1 MGGSSQF
8 AYQGMGKTLKE
19 WKNEIE
25 AEQDR
30 KLSKNEN
37 ELLENLTDILDRLDW
52 KDALNAKDF
61 SLIENQILTIERNQQ
76 SPLTDGLWEEQPE
89 DEYSLWQYIALIFD
103 DREIPLPKFLEPQT
117 QLDEIRENIQLRKH
131 QKETR
136 LWKNRLGNLSQR
148 RDFSHTGNLELRLKL
163 QGRSLKWEAR
173 TVGFPD
179 YSPLSAKELTQWL
192 AKDFGF
198 LDRFAPAS
206 LPLCALFQDYF
217 RSTQRARIDLD
228 KAEDCSFLN
237 ALLHRSDTRGHV
249 VGKEGSPLN
258 IRDERLKWIGSEH
271 GPVVNGNY
279 KLELI
284 FEGGRPAPFP
294 LTYLPGQTALYLH
307 AEFLYLGPNLLQAEA
322 DPNKPFEIPQE
333 AIESSEGLLFL
344 RNQGLA
350 LPEQLK
356 GKIVTVP
363 LQPRIYCSVLD
374 SKEIKDKQ
382 RSLKVSIAAVSRD
395 HNHWFILTDQGW
407 APSPNLET
415 DEESE
420 IPDGGSLFEYPDAS
434 PYLAQ
439 LHEYDLSE
447 VEQGLW
453 TRPIDYDF
461 PNTFTLWIQGIPS
474 ELQIIAD
481 DELDSLV
488 DKKPAGRYAL
498 RIDPNAN
505 QDWFNIQLE
514 PELLDT
520 TLTENEQQLLLK
532 AKGDYVHLPGKG
544 WKRFEPTVALRQKEL
559 LLQLGLTDSESA
571 GDTHSFHAT
580 QLAEV
585 PLEDAVADNLAKSIR
600 KRAREVSTR
609 TPANIPKGIATQL
622 RPYQEDGFR
631 FLAFLSQNRF
641 GGILADDMGLGKTL
655 QALTWLTWL
664 KLHRSA
670 EEPFKCLVICPKS
683 VMHVW
688 TQEVARHSQLLT
700 ISTFDPS
707 SMTAFNWFEKGTDIL
722 VANYS
727 QLRINRSFF
736 TELNWTVAIL
746 DEGQYIKNPQSQTA
760 KTAYALQSE
769 YRIVITG
776 TPVENRILDLW
787 SLFAF
792 AMPGLLGS
800 QTTFKRQ
807 YKENDPDSPK
817 RLFGRVR
824 HFMLRRS
831 KLQVA
836 PDLPDRIE
844 ETLSCEMEGDQLD
857 LYNAELKGVQDSL
870 RSFSTKADFDKE
882 RFNILSSLLRLR
894 QICCHPRLIDPAY
907 ADMNSAKLE
916 ALLDLV
922 SELEGEG
929 HKVLIFS
936 QFVEMLEII
945 RTELQD
951 RDCKYLM
958 LTGKT
963 RNREEL
969 VNQFQDDESI
979 TAFLLSLRAAGS
991 GLNLTAATYVILY
1004 DPWWNPAVEA
1014 QAIDRTHRIGQQNAV
1029 NAYRLTIRDS
1039 VEDKIQSLQL
1049 KKETLANEVVQE
1061 DSLHQILNLERLK
1074 LILQA

>member
-1 MGGSSQF
+1 
-8 AYQGMGKTLKE
+8 MGKTLKE
-19 WKNEIE
+19 WTVEIE
-25 AEQDR
+25 EEQGR

-37 ELLENLTDILDRLDW
+37 ELLETLTELLDRLDW
-52 KDALNAKDF
+52 KDGLNAKDL
-61 SLIENQILTIERNQQ
+61 SLLDQQILTVERNAQP
-76 SPLTDGLWEEQPE
+76 PLTTGLWEEQPE
-89 DEYSLWQYIALIFD
+89 DEYSLWQYIALVFD
-103 DREIPLPKFLEPQT
+103 DREIPLPRFLEPQT
-117 QLDEIRENIQLRKH
+117 QLDAVRDEIQSRSRK
-131 QKETR
+131 KEAR

-163 QGRSLKWEAR
+163 QGRTLKWEAR
-173 TVGFPD
+173 PLGYPD
-179 YSPLSAKELTQWL
+179 FSPLSARELTQWL
-192 AKDFGF
+192 TKDFGF

-206 LPLCALFQDYF
+206 IPLCALFQDYF

-237 ALLHRSDTRGHV
+237 ALLHRPDTKHHI
-249 VGKEGSPLN
+249 VGKEGAPLA
-258 IRDERLKWIGSEH
+258 IRQERLKWAGSET
-271 GPVVNGNY
+271 GPDAKGNY
-279 KLELI
+279 TLELV
-284 FEGGRPAPFP
+284 FEDGAPAPFP
-294 LTYLPGQTALYLH
+294 LIYLPGQTALYLH
-307 AEFLYLGPNLLQAEA
+307 SESLFPGPVLLQAES
-322 DPNKPFEIPQE
+322 DPNKPFQIPKE
-333 AIESSEGLLFL
+333 AIESAEGLLFL

-350 LPEQLK
+350 LPERLQ
-356 GKIVTVP
+356 GQIVAVP
-363 LQPRIYCSVLD
+363 LQPRIYCSVLE
-374 SKEIKDKQ
+374 SKEVGSKQ
-382 RSLKVSIAAVSRD
+382 RSLKVSLAGVSRD
-395 HNHWFILTDQGW
+395 HKHWFILTEQGW
-407 APSPNLET
+407 AVSENLET
-415 DEESE
+415 GEESAPPE
-420 IPDGGSLFEYPDAS
+420 EGSLFEYPEAS
-434 PYLAQ
+434 PYLARF
-439 LHEYDLSE
+439 HDFDLVE

-453 TRPIDYDF
+453 TRSIDYDF
-461 PNTFTLWIQGIPS
+461 PSAFTIWIQNLPS

-498 RIDPNAN
+498 QIDPDDS
-505 QDWFNIQLE
+505 QDWFNIRLE

-520 TLTENEQQLLLK
+520 TLTESEQQLLLK
-532 AKGDYVHLPGKG
+532 ANGDYVHIPGKG
-544 WKRFEPTVALRQKEL
+544 WKRFDPTVAPSQQTL
-559 LLQLGLTDSESA
+559 LEQLGLSDSATA
-571 GDTHSFHAT
+571 GDTHAFHAM
-580 QLAEV
+580 QLAEAR
-585 PLEDAVADNLAKSIR
+585 LEDSVADSLARTIR
-600 KRAREVSTR
+600 KRAKQISTS
-609 TPANIPKGIATQL
+609 TPANLPKGIATQL
-622 RPYQEDGFR
+622 RPYQEEGFR
-631 FLAFLSQNRF
+631 FLAFLSHNRF

-664 KLHRSA
+664 KLHRPA
-670 EEPFKCLVICPKS
+670 DEPFRCLVICPKS

-688 TQEVARHSQLLT
+688 MQEVERHSQILT
-700 ISTFDPS
+700 ITAFDPS
-707 SMTAFNWFEKGTDIL
+707 RMTSAQWAESGSDLL

-727 QLRINRSFF
+727 QLRINRNFF
-736 TELNWTVAIL
+736 TQLKWTAAIL

-800 QTTFKRQ
+800 QSSFKRQ
-807 YKENDPDSPK
+807 YKESDPDAPK

-831 KLQVA
+831 KSQVA
-836 PDLPDRIE
+836 PDLPERIE
-844 ETLSCEMEGDQLD
+844 ETISCEMEGDQLD
-857 LYNAELKGVQDSL
+857 LYNAELKGVQESI
-870 RSFSTKADFDKE
+870 RSISTNAEFDKE

-894 QICCHPRLIDPAY
+894 QICCHPRLVDPAY
-907 ADMNSAKLE
+907 ADVNSAKLD
-916 ALLDLV
+916 ALLELV
-922 SELEGEG
+922 SELRDEG

-945 RTELQD
+945 RTELQKL
-951 RDCKYLM
+951 DCRHLM

-969 VNQFQDDESI
+969 VDQFQTDESI

-991 GLNLTAATYVILY
+991 GLNLTAATYVVLY

-1029 NAYRLTIRDS
+1029 NAYRLTVRDS

-1061 DSLHQILNLERLK
+1061 DSLNQILNLERLK
-1074 LILQA
+1074 SILQA

>member
-1 MGGSSQF
+1 
-8 AYQGMGKTLKE
+8 MGKTLKE
-19 WKNEIE
+19 WKVEIE

-37 ELLENLTDILDRLDW
+37 EFLDNLTDILDRLDW
-52 KDALNAKDF
+52 KDALNAKDL
-61 SLIENQILTIERNQQ
+61 SLLDNQILTIEKNQQ
-76 SPLTDGLWEEQPE
+76 TPLTDGLWEVQPE
-89 DEYSLWQYIALIFD
+89 DEYSLWQYIALVFS
-103 DREIPLPKFLEPQT
+103 DRELALPKFLEPQT
-117 QLDEIRENIQLRKH
+117 NLDEIRGNIQSRKRK
-131 QKETR
+131 KEAR
-136 LWKNRLGNLSQR
+136 LWRNRLGNLSQR
-148 RDFSHTGNLELRLKL
+148 RDFGHTGNLELRLKL
-163 QGRSLKWEAR
+163 QGRTLKWEAR

-179 YSPLSAKELTQWL
+179 YSPLSARELTQWL

-198 LDRFAPAS
+198 LDRFAAAS

-217 RSTQRARIDLD
+217 RSTQRARVDLD

-237 ALLHRSDTRGHV
+237 ALLHRSDTKDHV
-249 VGKEGSPLN
+249 VGKEGSPLV
-258 IRDERLKWIGSEH
+258 IREERLKWVGSEH
-271 GPVVNGNY
+271 GPIANGNY
-279 KLELI
+279 KLELV
-284 FEGGRPAPFP
+284 FEDNRPAPFP

-307 AEFLYLGPNLLQAEA
+307 AEFLYPGPNLLQAEA
-322 DPNKPFEIPQE
+322 DPNKAFEIPQE

-344 RNQGLA
+344 RNQGLD
-350 LPEQLK
+350 LPEQLQ
-356 GKIVTVP
+356 GQIVTVP
-363 LQPRIYCSVLD
+363 LQPRIYCSVLE
-374 SKEIKDKQ
+374 SKEITGKQ

-395 HNHWFILTDQGW
+395 HKHWFALTEQGW
-407 APSPNLET
+407 AASQNLET

-420 IPDGGSLFEYPDAS
+420 APEEGSLFEYPDAS
-434 PYLAQ
+434 PYLTK
-439 LHEYDLSE
+439 LHDYELTE
-447 VEQGLW
+447 VEQGIW
-453 TRPIDYDF
+453 TRAIDYDF
-461 PNTFTLWIQGIPS
+461 PNTFTLWIQSIPS

-498 RIDPNAN
+498 RIDPNET
-505 QDWFNIQLE
+505 QDWFNIHLE

-544 WKRFEPTVALRQKEL
+544 WRRFDPTVASGQQEL
-559 LLQLGLTDSESA
+559 LRQLGLTDSESA
-571 GDTHSFHAT
+571 ADTHSFHAM
-580 QLAEV
+580 QLADV
-585 PLEDAVADNLAKSIR
+585 QLEDAMTDTLARSIR
-600 KRAREVSTR
+600 KRAKDISAR
-609 TPANIPKGIATQL
+609 TPANVPKGIATQL

-631 FLAFLSQNRF
+631 FLAFLSHNRF

-664 KLHRSA
+664 KLHRPA
-670 EEPFKCLVICPKS
+670 EEPFKCIVICPKS

-688 TQEVARHSQLLT
+688 MQEVNQHSQLLT
-700 ISTFDPS
+700 ISAFDPS
-707 SMTAFNWFEKGTDIL
+707 RMTAVDWTENGTDIL

-727 QLRINRSFF
+727 QLRINRGFF
-736 TELNWTVAIL
+736 TQIKWTVAAL

-760 KTAYALQSE
+760 RTAYALQSE

-800 QTTFKRQ
+800 QTSFKRQ
-807 YKENDPDSPK
+807 YKESDPDSPK

-831 KLQVA
+831 KSQVA
-836 PDLPDRIE
+836 PDLPERAE

-857 LYNAELKGVQDSL
+857 LYNAELKGVQESI
-870 RSFSTKADFDKE
+870 RSISTNAEFDKE

-916 ALLDLV
+916 ALLELV
-922 SELEGEG
+922 SELRDEG

-945 RTELQD
+945 RTELEKL
-951 RDCKYLM
+951 DCKHLM

-969 VNQFQDDESI
+969 VDQFQEDESI

-991 GLNLTAATYVILY
+991 GLNLTAATYVVLY

-1029 NAYRLTIRDS
+1029 NAYRLTIKDS

-1061 DSLHQILNLERLK
+1061 DSLNQILNLERLK
-1074 LILQA
+1074 SILQE

>member
-1 MGGSSQF
+1 
-8 AYQGMGKTLKE
+8 MGKTLKE
-19 WKNEIE
+19 WKIEIE

-37 ELLENLTDILDRLDW
+37 EFLESLTEILDRLDW
-52 KDALNAKDF
+52 KDALNAKDL
-61 SLIENQILTIERNQQ
+61 SLLDNQILTIEKNQQ
-76 SPLTDGLWEEQPE
+76 TPLTNGLWEEQPE

-103 DREIPLPKFLEPQT
+103 EREIVLPKFLEPQT
-117 QLDEIRENIQLRKH
+117 QLDEIRNDIQSRK
-131 QKETR
+131 QKKEAR

-163 QGRSLKWEAR
+163 QGRTLKWEAR

-179 YSPLSAKELTQWL
+179 YSSLSARELTQWL

-198 LDRFAPAS
+198 LDRFAASS

-237 ALLHRSDTRGHV
+237 ALLHRSDTKSLV
-249 VGKEGSPLN
+249 VDKEGSPLV
-258 IRDERLKWIGSEH
+258 IRPDRLKWVGSEQ
-271 GPVVNGNY
+271 GPNTNGNY
-279 KLELI
+279 KLELV
-284 FEGGRPAPFP
+284 FEDGRPAPFP

-307 AEFLYLGPNLLQAEA
+307 AEFLYPGPNLLQAEA

-344 RNQGLA
+344 RNQGLD
-350 LPEQLK
+350 LPERLQ
-356 GKIVTVP
+356 GQIVTVP
-363 LQPRIYCSVLD
+363 LQPQIYCSVLE
-374 SKEIKDKQ
+374 SKEIKGNQ

-395 HNHWFILTDQGW
+395 HKHWFTLTEQGW
-407 APSPNLET
+407 AASPNLET
-415 DEESE
+415 DEDSE
-420 IPDGGSLFEYPDAS
+420 MPEEGSLFEYPDAS
-434 PYLAQ
+434 PYLTK
-439 LHEYDLSE
+439 LHDYDLTE

-461 PNTFTLWIQGIPS
+461 PNTFTLWIQSIPS
-474 ELQIIAD
+474 ELHIIAD

-488 DKKPAGRYAL
+488 DKKPAGRYTL
-498 RIDPNAN
+498 RIDAN
-505 QDWFNIQLE
+505 EHQDWFNIQLE

-544 WKRFEPTVALRQKEL
+544 WKRFDPTVASGQKEL
-559 LLQLGLTDSESA
+559 LRQLGLSDSDSA
-571 GDTHSFHAT
+571 GDTHSFHAM
-580 QLAEV
+580 QLADV
-585 PLEDAVADNLAKSIR
+585 QLEDAVADNLAKSIR
-600 KRAREVSTR
+600 KRAKDISAR

-622 RPYQEDGFR
+622 RPYQEDGFK
-631 FLAFLSQNRF
+631 FLAFLSHNRF

-655 QALTWLTWL
+655 QALTWITWL

-670 EEPFKCLVICPKS
+670 EEPFKCLVVCPKS

-688 TQEVARHSQLLT
+688 MQEVNRHSQLLT
-700 ISTFDPS
+700 ISAFDPS
-707 SMTAFNWFEKGTDIL
+707 RMTAPNWTENGTDLL

-736 TELNWTVAIL
+736 TQIPWTIAVL

-800 QTTFKRQ
+800 QSSFKRQ

-831 KLQVA
+831 KSQVA
-836 PDLPDRIE
+836 PDLPERVE

-857 LYNAELKGVQDSL
+857 LYNAELKGVQESI
-870 RSFSTKADFDKE
+870 RSISTNAEFDKE

-916 ALLDLV
+916 ALLELV
-922 SELEGEG
+922 SELKDEG

-945 RTELQD
+945 RAELQKL
-951 RDCKYLM
+951 DCKHLM

-969 VNQFQDDESI
+969 VDQFQEDESI

-991 GLNLTAATYVILY
+991 GLNLTAATYVVLY

-1029 NAYRLTIRDS
+1029 NAYRLTIKDS

-1061 DSLHQILNLERLK
+1061 DSLNQILNLERLK
-1074 LILQA
+1074 SILQD